1 VRLRMVTMGSRF
13 LPMPRGEKIL
23 TDGPVPH
30 SDRSDNSVSSSVLE
44 RAKLGD
50 QDAFRKITQLYAGL
64 VYYWIRDVEL
74 SPEHAE
80 DVSQQVFMA
89 VIQNLKKFQRTKPA
103 DSFRAWIR
111 IITRSKIAD
120 HFRKNT
126 GVEIALGGD
135 KSLNEVAAEEDED
148 DEEDDRDTAILYQK
162 AVQIVKGEFAEEDCK
177 AFLMLVVDGIA
188 AKDVSQNLGMT
199 VNSVYIAKSRIL
211 KRLRVEFADLIDD
224 ETN

>member
-1 VRLRMVTMGSRF
+1 MVKIGACS
-13 LPMPRGEKIL
+13 LPMPRGDKIL
-23 TDGPVPH
+23 TDDPVPH

-64 VYYWIRDVEL
+64 VYYWIRRYL

-89 VIQNLKKFQRTKPA
+89 VSQNLKTFQRTKPA

-111 IITRSKIAD
+111 VITRSKIAD
-120 HFRKNT
+120 HRRKNT
-126 GVEIALGGD
+126 GVEIAFGGD
-135 KSLNEVAAEEDED
+135 ESLNEVAAEVNDGNDGEDED
-148 DEEDDRDTAILYQK
+148 DDRDKAILYQK
-162 AVQIVKGEFAEEDCK
+162 AVQFIKGEFSDKVCN

-188 AKDVSQNLGMT
+188 AKDVADNLGMS
-199 VNSVYIAKSRIL
+199 VNEVYIAKSRIL